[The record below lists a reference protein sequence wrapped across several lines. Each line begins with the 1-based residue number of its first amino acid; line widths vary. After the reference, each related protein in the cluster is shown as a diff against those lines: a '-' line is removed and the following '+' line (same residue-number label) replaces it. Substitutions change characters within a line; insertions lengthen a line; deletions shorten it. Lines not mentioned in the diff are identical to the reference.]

1 VSSGQ
6 KAAVVTGGASG
17 IGRAC
22 VVAFAEE
29 GARVAIAD
37 ADGDA
42 AEKAVELARACGG
55 DAFFV
60 LTDVSSADEMERF
73 FAQVDERFGRLD
85 FAVNAAGIQGTLAET
100 ADCTVDNWARTIG
113 VNLTGVFLAMKHEIK
128 AMLRGDGGAIVNIAS
143 NFGLVG
149 SPRMP
154 AYAASK
160 HGVVGL
166 SKVAGLEYATRGV
179 RINALCPGGT
189 DTPLIQKTMAAD
201 PAAGER
207 MMEEVMALHP
217 MRRLARPEEIAAAA
231 LWLCSDGAS
240 YVSGASI
247 AVDGGFVAQ

>member
-1 VSSGQ
+1 LGSGQ

-29 GARVAIAD
+29 GVRVAIAD
-37 ADGDA
+37 ADVDA
-42 AEKAVELARACGG
+42 AEQALDRIREGG
-55 DAFFV
+55 GEAFFV
-60 LTDVSSADEMERF
+60 ETDVSSADEMEQF
-73 FAQVDERFGRLD
+73 FAQVGERFGRLD

-100 ADCTVDNWARTIG
+100 AECSVDNWARTIG
-113 VNLTGVFLAMKHEIK
+113 VNLTGVFLAMRHEIE

-217 MRRLARPEEIAAAA
+217 MRRLARPEEVAAAA
-231 LWLCSDGAS
+231 LWLCSDRAS
-240 YVSGASI
+240 YVTGASI